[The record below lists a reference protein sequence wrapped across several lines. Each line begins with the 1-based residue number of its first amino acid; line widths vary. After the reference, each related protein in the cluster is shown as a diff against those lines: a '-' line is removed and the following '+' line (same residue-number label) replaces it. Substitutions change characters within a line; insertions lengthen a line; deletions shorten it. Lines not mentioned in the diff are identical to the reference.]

1 MRYDHIE
8 EGDPEIFELMRRESL
23 RQNRTLDLIASENL
37 ASEAVLEATGSIFT
51 NKYAEGY
58 PNARYYGGCEV
69 ADQVEMLAIER
80 AKRLFG
86 ADHANV
92 QPHSGPKQIKL
103 FIWLFSNLG
112 YNTLHVTGCWR
123 SPFSRCTCFHDR

>member
-8 EGDPEIFELMRRESL
+8 EEDPEIFELMRRESL

-58 PNARYYGGCEV
+58 PTRVTTVGARW
-69 ADQVEMLAIER
+69 QI
-80 AKRLFG
+80 RLR
-86 ADHANV
+86 
-92 QPHSGPKQIKL
+92 
-103 FIWLFSNLG
+103 
-112 YNTLHVTGCWR
+112 Y
-123 SPFSRCTCFHDR
+123 

>member
-8 EGDPEIFELMRRESL
+8 EEDPEIFELMRRESL

-80 AKRLFG
+80 AKRLLVLITPMCS
-86 ADHANV
+86 HTL
-92 QPHSGPKQIKL
+92 GPKQIKL

-112 YNTLHVTGCWR
+112 IQYSPCHWLLEVTFLTVHLF
-123 SPFSRCTCFHDR
+123 P